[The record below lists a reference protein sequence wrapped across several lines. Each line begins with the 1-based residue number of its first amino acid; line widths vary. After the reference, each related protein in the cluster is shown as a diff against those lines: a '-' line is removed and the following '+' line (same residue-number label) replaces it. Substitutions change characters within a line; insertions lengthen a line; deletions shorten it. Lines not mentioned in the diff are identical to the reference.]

1 MNFNIHL
8 LILLLFFG
16 GFFLGGGGGGGGGGV
31 QKIESLWR
39 MQILWILFGG
49 NHKTRLIFGFIF
61 MHLPVFLSSMYRT
74 GIFFVGC
81 LFVVVVVFFG
91 VGGKQ

>member
-1 MNFNIHL
+1 MHGL
-8 LILLLFFG
+8 LLLLLLLFF
-16 GFFLGGGGGGGGGGV
+16 FLGGGGV

-49 NHKTRLIFGFIF
+49 SSPNWTIFLGSFLCIYRS
-61 MHLPVFLSSMYRT
+61 FLSSMYRT

-81 LFVVVVVFFG
+81 PFVVVVVFWG
-91 VGGKQ
+91 WG

>member
-1 MNFNIHL
+1 MV
-8 LILLLFFG
+8 FF
-16 GFFLGGGGGGGGGGV
+16 FFGGGGGGRGGGV

-61 MHLPVFLSSMYRT
+61 MHLQVFLSSMYRT
-74 GIFFVGC
+74 GIFLWVAYLLLFFLGGGVGW
-81 LFVVVVVFFG
+81 G
-91 VGGKQ
+91 GGKQ